1 MTFEQVFETKDSLFI
16 VLEYISGGELA
27 RRLEEVQKMS
37 DVEAKAIFYQLVL
50 AIQYLHK
57 KGIAHRDLKVNI
69 YYCFVVSCSYSKI
82 GFYNLFYSIH
92 SFTV

>member
-37 DVEAKAIFYQLVL
+37 DVEAKAIFYQLAL
-50 AIQYLHK
+50 AIQYLHQ
-57 KGIAHRDLKVNI
+57 KGIAHRDLKVI
-69 YYCFVVSCSYSKI
+69 MYSFFLWFVGLKNWI
-82 GFYNLFYSIH
+82 LWFYGVHLF
-92 SFTV
+92 TD

>member
-27 RRLEEVQKMS
+27 RRLDEVQKMS
-37 DVEAKAIFYQLVL
+37 DEEAKAIFYQLAL

-69 YYCFVVSCSYSKI
+69 
-82 GFYNLFYSIH
+82 
-92 SFTV
+92 

>member
-37 DVEAKAIFYQLVL
+37 DVEAKAIFYQLAL
-50 AIQYLHK
+50 AIQYLHN

-69 YYCFVVSCSYSKI
+69 
-82 GFYNLFYSIH
+82 
-92 SFTV
+92 